1 LCIAFIRYFMYR
13 SFMLATIE
21 ISQPPSFR
29 AVIAHW
35 PTTRAFARDA
45 GCSPTLVRQW
55 RHRDSVPAQYWPRIV
70 EGAAR
75 RGIVLVD
82 LKLLAH
88 LAARRGASSVEARA

>member
-1 LCIAFIRYFMYR
+1 MYR
-13 SFMLATIE
+13 FFMLATTE
-21 ISQPPSFR
+21 ISRPPSFR

-45 GCSPTLVRQW
+45 GCSPALVRQW

-82 LKLLAH
+82 FKLLAQ
-88 LAARRGASSVEARA
+88 LAGRRGAPGVEAGA

>member
-1 LCIAFIRYFMYR
+1 LYR
-13 SFMLATIE
+13 FLMLATIE
-21 ISQPPSFR
+21 ITPPSPNFR
-29 AVIAHW
+29 DVIARW

-75 RGIVLVD
+75 RGIALVD
-82 LKLLAH
+82 LKLLAQ
-88 LAARRGASSVEARA
+88 LAARRRTPVGEARA